1 MLPHPA
7 LRPKAP
13 PVAVGEAVLF
23 EALVGFLEAEDE
35 VKDGVD
41 DELAWESDGRGA
53 ARGAVDCPAISA
65 WTDELKLPLILL
77 RVNLAEKDS

>member
-1 MLPHPA
+1 MLTHPA

-13 PVAVGEAVLF
+13 PLAVAEAVL
-23 EALVGFLEAEDE
+23 EVLVGFLEAEDE

-41 DELAWESDGRGA
+41 VGLAWESDGR

-65 WTDELKLPLILL
+65 RIDELKLPVISL
-77 RVNLAEKDS
+77 RVNLAEKAS

>member
-1 MLPHPA
+1 MPTHPA
-7 LRPKAP
+7 LRPEAP
-13 PVAVGEAVLF
+13 PVAVAEAV
-23 EALVGFLEAEDE
+23 LVGFLEAVDE

-41 DELAWESDGRGA
+41 VELDWEAVGRL

-65 WTDELKLPLILL
+65 WTDALKLPVILL

>member
-13 PVAVGEAVLF
+13 LDAVAEAVL
-23 EALVGFLEAEDE
+23 EVLVGFLEAEDE

-41 DELAWESDGRGA
+41 DGLAWESDGRG

>member
-13 PVAVGEAVLF
+13 PVAVEEAVL
-23 EALVGFLEAEDE
+23 EVLVGFLEAEDE

-41 DELAWESDGRGA
+41 DDGLVWESDGRG

-65 WTDELKLPLILL
+65 
-77 RVNLAEKDS
+77 